1 VRRYYFLPIFFIPS
15 FLFAYVT
22 AEGVVYFLGAL
33 GTVFLLVPYLK
44 YLVMNYFF
52 KIHSKKLYHFYLIG
66 LLEVVC
72 MMLIFGT
79 FDDDAMILIYILSTF
94 AINLLYF
101 SLNEYRLNLYFVLKV
116 SLLSLLTPLVF
127 FVIFMSLMPLFV
139 NFAQ

>member
-1 VRRYYFLPIFFIPS
+1 MYRYPFLPIFFIPS
-15 FLFAYVT
+15 FLFAYVS
-22 AEGVVYFLGAL
+22 AEGAVYFLGAL

-66 LLEVVC
+66 FLEVVC

-79 FDDDAMILIYILSTF
+79 FDGSVMILIYILSTF

-101 SLNEYRLNLYFVLKV
+101 SLNEYRLNFYFVLKV
-116 SLLSLLTPLVF
+116 SLLGLLTPLVF

-139 NFAQ
+139 NFVQ

>member
-1 VRRYYFLPIFFIPS
+1 MRRYYFLPIFFIPS

-22 AEGVVYFLGAL
+22 AEGAVYFLSAL
-33 GTVFLLVPYLK
+33 GAVFLFVPYLK
-44 YLVMNYFF
+44 YLVVNYFF

-79 FDDDAMILIYILSTF
+79 FDDGAMILIYALSTF